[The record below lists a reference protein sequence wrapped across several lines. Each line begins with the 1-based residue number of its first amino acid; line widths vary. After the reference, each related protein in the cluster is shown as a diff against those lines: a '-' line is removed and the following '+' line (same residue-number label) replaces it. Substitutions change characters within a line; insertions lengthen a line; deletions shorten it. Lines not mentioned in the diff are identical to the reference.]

1 MSQLR
6 AYALAAAIALG
17 AAGCAPRPGEM
28 AGGEQAAA
36 GGEHPGQAVYG
47 QWCASCHD
55 DGQQSGAPSLEAIR
69 TLNRATVKYA
79 LELGYMKIQA
89 QNVPKEE
96 LAQLIDWL
104 PVSEGSNDSWIS
116 AARCPVK
123 VREVKLDGAARVSTT
138 FGVTNAANRRQS
150 AEETG
155 LSKAQMKDLGVAWV
169 VAFPQTP
176 TMRSQPVIVG
186 DTIFVA
192 ATDAGRLYALDTNS
206 GCVKWSYVSEMTLRS
221 SLTFAEATDKS
232 PAAII
237 MGDAAG
243 FVHAVNAKSGAKLW
257 VSNARLN
264 EYNRITGAPVVHDG
278 KVITPVSAIEV
289 NYAGQDD

>member
-1 MSQLR
+1 MAQ
-6 AYALAAAIALG
+6 
-17 AAGCAPRPGEM
+17 PR
-28 AGGEQAAA
+28 
-36 GGEHPGQAVYG
+36 
-47 QWCASCHD
+47 
-55 DGQQSGAPSLEAIR
+55 
-69 TLNRATVKYA
+69 T
-79 LELGYMKIQA
+79 
-89 QNVPKEE
+89 
-96 LAQLIDWL
+96 
-104 PVSEGSNDSWIS
+104 
-116 AARCPVK
+116 
-123 VREVKLDGAARVSTT
+123 STT
-138 FGVTNAANRRQS
+138 FGVTNDANRAQT

-155 LSKAQMKDLGVAWV
+155 LTRDQMKDLDVAWV

-186 DTIFVA
+186 DTLFIA

-206 GCVKWSYVSEMTLRS
+206 GCVKWHYVSDMTLRS
-221 SLTFAEATDKS
+221 SLTFAEATDNS

-243 FVHAVNAKSGAKLW
+243 FVHAVDAKTGRKLW

-289 NYAGQDD
+289 NYAGAGRLRMLQGPGRRHRVRSCNRQEALDRHDDGACATHAPRPHRHAAMGAVRRDHLVDAGDRREAQRRLCRHGRERVVARDRHIRRHHRL